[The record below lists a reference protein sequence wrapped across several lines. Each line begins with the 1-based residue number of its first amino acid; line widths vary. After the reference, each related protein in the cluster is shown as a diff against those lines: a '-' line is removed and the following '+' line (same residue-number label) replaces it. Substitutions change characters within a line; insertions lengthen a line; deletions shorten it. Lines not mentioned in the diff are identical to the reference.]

1 MKQKFIKKPIV
12 IEAYQT
18 DKEVIIQ
25 TLDGPI
31 KTSIGDWIVTLG
43 DEQYPYKP
51 DVFERIFQ
59 PITPIE

>member
-1 MKQKFIKKPIV
+1 MRQKFVKKLTV
-12 IEAYQT
+12 VEAYQT